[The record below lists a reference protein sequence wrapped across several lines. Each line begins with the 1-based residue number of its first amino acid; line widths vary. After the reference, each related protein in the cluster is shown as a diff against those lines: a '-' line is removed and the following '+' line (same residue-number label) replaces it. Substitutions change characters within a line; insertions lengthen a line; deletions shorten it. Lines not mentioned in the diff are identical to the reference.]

1 MTFATF
7 THVATIL
14 RPYIIAT
21 SGKKGKPR
29 YSPNGPIDPDV
40 RLACAIRW
48 FAVGSFYDIMTT
60 YGVSHTNTVNSCWYF
75 VDAVNQHPDFAIKY
89 PDDHSAQHSIA
100 NGFYGVSGANFQCC
114 AGAIDGILIWIHRP
128 LQKDCDDAGCNAG
141 KFYCGQ
147 KKKFGLNCQAV
158 CDVRGCILDT
168 SIMYPGSTSDC
179 LAFEGMA
186 LFQKLE
192 GGLLAP
198 GLCLFGDNAYLN
210 TPYMATPYANV
221 SGGTKDSYNFYHSQ
235 LRIRMECAFGML
247 TH

>member
-40 RLACAIRW
+40 RLACAILW
-48 FAVGSFYDIMTT
+48 FAGGSFYDIMTT
-60 YGVSHTNTVNSCWYF
+60 YGVSHTDTVNSCWYV

-210 TPYMATPYANV
+210 TPYMAMPYVNV

-235 LRIRMECAFGML
+235 LRIQMECAFGML